1 MKELLEEYGGVIAAC
16 LTGLVLIA
24 TVLEL
29 FESGGGLSKLFLV
42 FLEGIGAKESF

>member
-24 TVLEL
+24 AVLEL
-29 FESGGGLSKLFLV
+29 FESGGGVSKLFLA
-42 FLEGIGAKESF
+42 FMEGIGAKGGF